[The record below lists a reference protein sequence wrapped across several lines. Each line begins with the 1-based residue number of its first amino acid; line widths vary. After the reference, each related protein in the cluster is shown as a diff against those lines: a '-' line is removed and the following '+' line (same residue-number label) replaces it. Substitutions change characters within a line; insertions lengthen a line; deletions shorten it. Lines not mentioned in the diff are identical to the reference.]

1 MSHWTGLEKIAT
13 CLTLKS
19 FGESSQ
25 KTIEKLFYA
34 SQSSLFIPSTFSV
47 VNGCSYALSEKDK
60 EFIQARLKIS
70 KDPAEILQ
78 GKFSNSYFDSSS
90 TFLLKSITKTGRYK
104 THEILDG

>member
-13 CLTLKS
+13 CLALKS
-19 FGESSQ
+19 FRESSQ

-47 VNGCSYALSEKDK
+47 VNGCSYVLSEKDK

-78 GKFSNSYFDSSS
+78 GKFSKKTLFD
-90 TFLLKSITKTGRYK
+90 FHQRF
-104 THEILDG
+104 

>member
-13 CLTLKS
+13 CLALKS
-19 FGESSQ
+19 FRESSQ

-78 GKFSNSYFDSSS
+78 GKFSKKSLFD
-90 TFLLKSITKTGRYK
+90 FHPRF
-104 THEILDG
+104 